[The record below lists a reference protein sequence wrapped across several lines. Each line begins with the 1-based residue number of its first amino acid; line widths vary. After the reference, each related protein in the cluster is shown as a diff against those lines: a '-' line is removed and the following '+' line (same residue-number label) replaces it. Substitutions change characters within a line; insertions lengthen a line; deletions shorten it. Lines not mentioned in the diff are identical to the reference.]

1 MSQRRSP
8 KVRKIL
14 QLEGQGAAYLGSYE
28 GQLARIVATR
38 HRAEQR
44 FQEAR
49 ALKATL
55 TACELA
61 QLRRARSGV

>member
-1 MSQRRSP
+1 MSEKQSP

-14 QLEGQGAAYLGSYE
+14 HLEGQGAAH
-28 GQLARIVATR
+28 LARYECGLVRIAPTK

-49 ALKATL
+49 AIKVAL
-55 TACELA
+55 TPGELA